1 MSLSA
6 LGIAKKKNSCWQ
18 QATTITGVNANQLFS
33 LRCEARKHIQPMRWQ
48 LLCTPLHFKIL
59 RLYNMY
65 FTLFLY
71 VSEMISAALRF
82 LRVLCNNAA
91 LIYYEKCLDKCLQEI
106 RNAVQ

>member
-1 MSLSA
+1 
-6 LGIAKKKNSCWQ
+6 
-18 QATTITGVNANQLFS
+18 
-33 LRCEARKHIQPMRWQ
+33 
-48 LLCTPLHFKIL
+48 
-59 RLYNMY
+59 MY

-106 RNAVQ
+106 RNAVQWKADERDATYRRRQVVDETNKLNEKKNMKGSRACGDIR